1 MATRTPPQT
10 SASTEPFDFQGS
22 AGREL
27 SGRLERAA
35 GRRRGAVL
43 FAHCF
48 TCGKAALPA
57 VRISRALAGRGF
69 DVLRFDFAGLG
80 ESEGDFAD
88 TTFCSNVEDLE
99 AAARAMTEAGC
110 APDVLVGHSLGGA
123 AVIAAAASLPSVRA
137 VATIGAPAD
146 LEHLLGLLGE
156 ALPKIEADGLAEVG
170 LGGVRPAR
178 VGRGFVNALR
188 SHDLAEDVRALG
200 RPYLVLQAPQDRIVA
215 AENGLR
221 LFSLA
226 QGARS
231 YVSLDGADHLL
242 SDPAH
247 VAYAAEVLCAWSGL
261 EAPAALE
268 PEPETGWVEVSETGT
283 GGYQVEV
290 ATAAGRFLAD
300 EPEDVGGL
308 GSGPTPYELMS
319 AALGACTAMTLRMY
333 AGRKDLALGPVSVQ
347 VAHAKSEGRDH
358 FERRLL
364 LPADLP
370 EDQRRRLTEI
380 AEKCPVHRTLTSG
393 AEISTRLTSPAPQS
407 GRAEHL
413 EAVAAT
419 LEEDAARP
427 APGEVR

>member
-1 MATRTPPQT
+1 MASLTRPAS
-10 SASTEPFDFQGS
+10 SASDERFDFEGS
-22 AGREL
+22 AGRKL

-48 TCGKAALPA
+48 TCGKSALPA
-57 VRISRALAGRGF
+57 VRISRALSGRGF
-69 DVLRFDFAGLG
+69 DVLRFDFAGIG
-80 ESEGDFAD
+80 ESEGEFAE

-99 AAARAMTEAGC
+99 AAARAMTEADI

-123 AVIAAAASLPSVRA
+123 AVIAAAASLASVRA

-146 LEHLLGLLGE
+146 LEHLLALLRE
-156 ALPKIEADGLAEVG
+156 ALPRIEADGSAEVD

-178 VGRGFVNALR
+178 IGRGFVDALR
-188 SHDLAEDVRALG
+188 SHDLAQDVRALG
-200 RPYLVLQAPQDRIVA
+200 RPFLVLQAPEDRVVS

-221 LFSLA
+221 LFTLA
-226 QGARS
+226 EGPKS

-247 VAYAAEVLCAWSGL
+247 VVYAAEVLCAWSGL
-261 EAPAALE
+261 EAPAALAA
-268 PEPETGWVEVSETGT
+268 EPETGWVEISETGA
-283 GGYQVEV
+283 GGYQVEI

-333 AGRKDLALGPVSVQ
+333 ASRKDIALAPVAVQ
-347 VAHAKSEGRDH
+347 VAHAKTEGRDR

-370 EDQRRRLTEI
+370 EPQRRSLTEI
-380 AEKCPVHRTLTSG
+380 AEKCPVHRTLTGG
-393 AEISTRLTSPAPQS
+393 AEVTTRLTSPEPQS
-407 GRAEHL
+407 ERSEHL
-413 EAVAAT
+413 QAVAAT
-419 LEEDAARP
+419 MENDAPPP
-427 APGEVR
+427 APAEAQ

>member
-1 MATRTPPQT
+1 MASQTPPGS
-10 SASTEPFDFQGS
+10 SASTERFDFEGS
-22 AGREL
+22 AGRKL

-69 DVLRFDFAGLG
+69 DVLRFDFAGIG
-80 ESEGDFAD
+80 ESEGDFAE

-99 AAARAMTEAGC
+99 AAARAMSEAGI

-123 AVIAAAASLPSVRA
+123 AVIAAAASLTSIRA

-146 LEHLLGLLGE
+146 LEHLLGLLGS
-156 ALPKIEADGLAEVG
+156 ALPRIEADGAAEVD

-178 VGRGFVNALR
+178 VGRAFVEALR
-188 SHDLAEDVRALG
+188 SHDLARDLRALG
-200 RPYLVLQAPQDRIVA
+200 RPFLVLQAPQDRIVT

-221 LFSLA
+221 LFTLA
-226 QGARS
+226 QGAKS

-247 VAYAAEVLCAWSGL
+247 VAYAAEVLSAWSGL
-261 EAPAALE
+261 EAPAALA
-268 PEPETGWVEVSETGT
+268 PEPETGWVDVSETGA

-333 AGRKDLALGPVSVQ
+333 ASRKDMALGPVAVQ
-347 VAHAKSEGRDH
+347 VAHAKTDGRDR

-370 EDQRRRLTEI
+370 ESQRQSLTQI
-380 AEKCPVHRTLTSG
+380 AERCPVHRTLTGG
-393 AEISTRLTSPAPQS
+393 AEVATWLTSPPPQS

-413 EAVAAT
+413 QAVAAT
-419 LEEDAARP
+419 LEDDSAPP
-427 APGEVR
+427 ATGEVQ

>member
-1 MATRTPPQT
+1 MASISTSQERART
-10 SASTEPFDFQGS
+10 ERFDFNG
-22 AGREL
+22 AVGRKL

-57 VRISRALAGRGF
+57 VRISRALADRGY
-69 DVLRFDFAGLG
+69 DVLRFDFAGIG
-80 ESEGDFAD
+80 ESQGDFAE

-99 AAARAMTEAGC
+99 AAARAMSEAGI
-110 APDVLVGHSLGGA
+110 APDVLLGHSLGGA
-123 AVIAAAASLPSVRA
+123 AVIAAAALLTSIRA

-146 LEHLLGLLGE
+146 LEHLLGLLGS
-156 ALPKIEADGLAEVG
+156 ALPRIEADGSAEVD

-178 VGRGFVNALR
+178 VGRPFVEALR
-188 SHDLAEDVRALG
+188 SHDLAQDVRALG
-200 RPYLVLQAPQDRIVA
+200 RPYLVLQAPQDRIVS

-226 QGARS
+226 EGAKS

-261 EAPAALE
+261 EAPAALA
-268 PEPETGWVEVSETGT
+268 PEPEAGWVEVSETGA

-333 AGRKDLALGPVSVQ
+333 ARWKDMPLEPVAVQ
-347 VAHAKSEGRDH
+347 VAHAKANGRDR

-364 LPADLP
+364 LPEGLTEA
-370 EDQRRRLTEI
+370 QRRSFTQI
-380 AEKCPVHRTLTSG
+380 AEKCPVHRTLTGG
-393 AEISTRLTSPAPQS
+393 AEVTTRLTSPAPHS
-407 GRAEHL
+407 ARAEHL
-413 EAVAAT
+413 QAVAAT
-419 LEEDAARP
+419 LEDASDP
-427 APGEVR
+427 SAPGEVQ

>member
-1 MATRTPPQT
+1 MARRTPSQT
-10 SASTEPFDFQGS
+10 SSRTERFDFQGA
-22 AGREL
+22 AGRKL

-88 TTFCSNVEDLE
+88 TTFSSNVEDLE
-99 AAARAMTEAGC
+99 AAASAMAEAGC

-146 LEHLLGLLGE
+146 LEHLMALLGG
-156 ALPKIEADGLAEVG
+156 ALPEIEADGVAEVD
-170 LGGVRPAR
+170 LGGARPAR
-178 VGRGFVNALR
+178 VGRGFVEALR
-188 SHDLAEDVRALG
+188 SHDLAADVQALK
-200 RPYLVLQAPQDRIVA
+200 RPYLVLQAPEDRIVA
-215 AENGLR
+215 AENGLQ
-221 LFSLA
+221 LFALA
-226 QGARS
+226 QGAKS

-261 EAPAALE
+261 EAPAVPE
-268 PEPETGWVEVSETGT
+268 PEPDEGWVEVSETGA

-290 ATAAGRFLAD
+290 LTAAGRFLAD

-308 GSGPTPYELMS
+308 GSGPTPYELLS

-333 AGRKDLALGPVSVQ
+333 AGRKDIALDPVAVQ
-347 VAHAKSEGRDH
+347 VAHAKSDGRDR

-364 LPADLP
+364 LPDGLS
-370 EDQRRRLTEI
+370 EEQQRRLQEI
-380 AEKCPVHRTLTSG
+380 AGKCPVHRTLTG
-393 AEISTRLTSPAPQS
+393 VAEVSTRRTRPTPQS
-407 GRAEHL
+407 ARAEHL
-413 EAVAAT
+413 QDLTAT
-419 LEEDAARP
+419 LDEDAADVTPRD
-427 APGEVR
+427 GE

>member
-1 MATRTPPQT
+1 VASVSASQDR
-10 SASTEPFDFQGS
+10 ASTERFDFKGA
-22 AGREL
+22 AGRQL

-35 GRRRGAVL
+35 GRRRGSIL

-57 VRISRALAGRGF
+57 VRISRALSGRGF
-69 DVLRFDFAGLG
+69 DVLRFDFAGIG
-80 ESEGDFAD
+80 ESEGEFVD
-88 TTFCSNVEDLE
+88 TTFSSNVEDLE
-99 AAARAMTEAGC
+99 AAARAMSEAGI

-123 AVIAAAASLPSVRA
+123 AAIAAAASIPSVRA

-146 LEHLLGLLGE
+146 LEHLLTLLRE
-156 ALPKIEADGLAEVG
+156 ALPRIEADGSAEVD

-178 VGRGFVNALR
+178 IGRDFVEALR
-188 SHDLAEDVRALG
+188 SHDLAQDVRALG
-200 RPYLVLQAPQDRIVA
+200 RPFLVLQAPQDRIVS

-221 LFSLA
+221 LFTLA
-226 QGARS
+226 EGAKS

-261 EAPAALE
+261 EAPAALA
-268 PEPETGWVEVSETGT
+268 PEPETGWVEVSETGA

-290 ATAAGRFLAD
+290 ATATGRFLAD

-333 AGRKDLALGPVSVQ
+333 ARRKDMPLEPVAVQ
-347 VAHAKSEGRDH
+347 VAHATADGRDR

-364 LPADLP
+364 LPADLT
-370 EDQRRRLTEI
+370 ETQRRSLMEI
-380 AEKCPVHRTLTSG
+380 AEKCPVHRSLTGG
-393 AEISTRLTSPAPQS
+393 AEVTTQLTGPAPQS
-407 GRAEHL
+407 ARAEHL
-413 EAVAAT
+413 QAVAAT
-419 LEEDAARP
+419 LEVGSLQP
-427 APGEVR
+427 GPGEG